1 MKVTYDEVKDT
12 LYGLPISYYA
22 NRRVAVFLDRGIP
35 TAYYNPQKDE
45 IHFSFELIEEA
56 LKNAGEDETY
66 TKEVAVRTV
75 LYHELSHAVLTPN
88 IPSQCFDWYCPHD
101 VFNIFEDERIET
113 ILKDFYLDTNFKKN
127 LLYINGGE
135 IKNPT
140 SPMEAFYLLVRFRG
154 YQGTSYAKKVDE
166 IIEKYKWINSNTH
179 GWDNQDYLIKVR
191 NLYDDF
197 TKAFKKNSLPQMTEE
212 EMKEIADKINQE
224 ASGVGNNNQDFEER
238 NPFDNNENQEG
249 AEGEGEGAEGIEGM
263 EGAEGAES
271 ETKKSIPCVG
281 KKSAKLGT
289 PTGALAFREA
299 INNFIDSKLTA
310 SLQSVIDTY
319 NHKNNH
325 GNGTTGY
332 SGVFN
337 PRNVARKDYRYF
349 DRRISANGNN
359 KFGSLH
365 LNLYVDNSGSF
376 DGMKDK
382 ANTLIRSLL
391 DVEKKNR
398 NFTFDVILSDNGL
411 EDTTKDKCFVRA
423 EGGNHL
429 TYKMVNENMKKH
441 IKKDAYVYNIVMHDG
456 ETGNHDRDDNPFKAW
471 DRNNVSIIDTG
482 DNDYYLKEMKSA
494 KVHYVPYEDLVKSLG
509 DEVIKILQV
518 AFR

>member
-22 NRRVAVFLDRGIP
+22 NRRVMVFLDRGIP
-35 TAYYNPQKDE
+35 TAYYDSQKDE

-75 LYHELSHAVLTPN
+75 LYHELSHAVLTPSLPVN
-88 IPSQCFDWYCPHD
+88 FFNHYCPHEI
-101 VFNIFEDERIET
+101 FNIFEDERIET

-127 LLYINGGE
+127 LLYINSGE
-135 IKNPT
+135 AKKPKSPT
-140 SPMEAFYLLVRFRG
+140 EAFYLLVRFRG
-154 YQGTSYAKKVDE
+154 YQGTSYAKEVDE
-166 IIEKYKWINSNTH
+166 IIERYKGINSNTRQ
-179 GWDNQDYLIKVR
+179 WNCTDYLYAIKD
-191 NLYDDF
+191 LYDRF
-197 TKAFKKNSLPQMTEE
+197 TKAFKKKSLPQMTNE

-224 ASGVGNNNQDFEER
+224 ASGAGNNNQDFEER

-249 AEGEGEGAEGIEGM
+249 AEGEGEGKAK
-263 EGAEGAES
+263 GAE
-271 ETKKSIPCVG
+271 
-281 KKSAKLGT
+281 LGT
-289 PTGALAFREA
+289 STGALAFRETV
-299 INNFIDSKLTA
+299 NKFIDSKLTA

-423 EGGNHL
+423 EGSNHL
-429 TYKMVNENMKKH
+429 TYKMVNTNMKKH

-456 ETGNHDRDDNPFKAW
+456 ETGNYSRDDNPFKAW

-482 DNDYYLKEMKSA
+482 DNDHYLKELKSA
-494 KVHYVPYEDLVKSLG
+494 KVIYVPYSNLVKSLG